1 MYKLIGSVVIGIC
14 LAGAAL
20 PSLAAEAA
28 SPVKA
33 EDFVK
38 ALAPN
43 PDAPKGVKTRGFSLG
58 TGEAQ
63 PTAQAVAPRKISFQV
78 EFDYNSDKL
87 SAKAGVVLDELAK
100 ALASPELASSRFLVT
115 GHTDAAGSA
124 DYNLKL
130 SKRRAASVKEYLA
143 TKGGVDAKRLESL
156 GRGSEVLADPANPKS
171 GVNRRVEI
179 ANIGG

>member
-1 MYKLIGSVVIGIC
+1 MYKLIGSVVVGIC

-20 PSLAAEAA
+20 PSIAADVAA
-28 SPVKA
+28 PKTA

-38 ALAPN
+38 ALAPDPN
-43 PDAPKGVKTRGFSLG
+43 APKGVKTRGFSLG

-63 PTAQAVAPRKISFQV
+63 PTPAAVAPRKISFQV

-87 SAKAGVVLDELAK
+87 SPKANAVLDELAK
-100 ALASPELASSRFLVT
+100 ALSSSELASSRFLLT

-130 SKRRAASVKEYLA
+130 SKRRAASVKDYLTTRGIA
-143 TKGGVDAKRLESL
+143 AARLESL